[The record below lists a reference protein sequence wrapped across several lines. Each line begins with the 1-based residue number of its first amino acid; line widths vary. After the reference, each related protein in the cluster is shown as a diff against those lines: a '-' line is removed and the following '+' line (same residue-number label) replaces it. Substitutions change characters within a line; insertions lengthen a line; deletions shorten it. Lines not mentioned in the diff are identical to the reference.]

1 MKTDSQKHSQY
12 FDNIR
17 SKLKNG
23 KIHEETE
30 YAKAH
35 YLSDACRYGYID
47 IVKGFILAKVD
58 VNSKYDLDQPL
69 LNAIRTNNKDIVDLL
84 MANGAN
90 PNGGHGALLYYNTFK
105 EDFKVAEKL
114 IELGADVNFQLHPN
128 GPTVLQNAVR
138 KCNLQL
144 VDLLLK
150 KGAKV
155 DVPDYFA
162 DTEDTYKDY
171 KDYNA
176 NDRKAIDELLKEYK
190 LAEQAHKKAL
200 PKKPHKWAKSEPIN
214 HGVNKTKSM
223 MQAFTI
229 EERGDDYKREKT
241 IKGRLEGS
249 KIGSHRE
256 KASSAK
262 DNSSPSR

>member
-1 MKTDSQKHSQY
+1 MKTDSQKHSEY
-12 FDNIR
+12 FNNIR

-23 KIHEETE
+23 KIHEERQD
-30 YAKAH
+30 AKLM
-35 YLSDACRYGYID
+35 YLHDACQFGHID
-47 IVKGFILAKVD
+47 IVKGLILAKVD
-58 VNSKYDLDQPL
+58 VNSKFDAYQPL
-69 LNAIRTNNKDIVDLL
+69 QVAISSNNQAIVDIL

-90 PNGGHGALLYYNTFK
+90 PNGGHGTLLFYNTHK
-105 EDFKVAEKL
+105 ESLKVAEKL
-114 IELGADVNFQLHPN
+114 IELGADVNFQLTPN
-128 GPTVLQNAVR
+128 GPSVLQMAVR
-138 KCNLQL
+138 NCNLQL

-150 KGAKV
+150 KGAKI
-155 DVPDYFA
+155 DVPDHFV
-162 DTEDTYKDY
+162 TNIEDTTKGN
-171 KDYNA
+171 NA

-200 PKKPHKWAKSEPIN
+200 PKQPHKWANSKPIN

-223 MQAFTI
+223 MQALTI

>member
-1 MKTDSQKHSQY
+1 MKTDSQKHSEY
-12 FDNIR
+12 FDNIK

-23 KIHEETE
+23 KIHEETQD
-30 YAKAH
+30 AKVM
-35 YLSDACRYGYID
+35 YLSDACQFGHID
-47 IVKGFILAKVD
+47 IVKGLILAKVD
-58 VNSKYDLDQPL
+58 VNSKSDLDQPL
-69 LNAIRTNNKDIVDLL
+69 QRAIRSNNQDIVDLL

-90 PNGGHGALLYYNTFK
+90 PNGGHGTLLFYNTHK
-105 EDFKVAEKL
+105 KDLKVAEKL
-114 IELGADVNFQLHPN
+114 IELGADVNFQLNPN
-128 GPTVLQNAVR
+128 GPSVLQMAVR
-138 KCNLQL
+138 NCNLQL

-162 DTEDTYKDY
+162 NIEDTTKGN
-171 KDYNA
+171 NA

-200 PKKPHKWAKSEPIN
+200 PKQPHKWANSKSIN

-262 DNSSPSR
+262 NNSSPSR